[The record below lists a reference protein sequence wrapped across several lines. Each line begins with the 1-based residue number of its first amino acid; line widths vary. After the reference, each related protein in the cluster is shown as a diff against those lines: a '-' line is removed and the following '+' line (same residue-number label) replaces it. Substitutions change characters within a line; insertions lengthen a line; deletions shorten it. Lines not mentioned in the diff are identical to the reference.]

1 VERVRAIDIHP
12 TVMHLL
18 GLESGRPVDGVVAQ
32 ALLR

>member
-18 GLESGRPVDGVVAQ
+18 GLESGRPVDGAVAQ